1 MAKLPVSL
9 SKAVNAW
16 KEVSANADQSVNL
29 VLAGEAGLVACA
41 QEKFS
46 AGGTVP
52 ATWVGPLDQLSGL
65 AGASGDILLVLVGAD
80 KEAEV
85 LPRSKRGPTR
95 AAWFWPCWTVAT
107 PVRTSPGH
115 GRAASG
121 WPSVT
126 ILPGGVGSSLP
137 APNWPT
143 TGW

>member
-1 MAKLPVSL
+1 VSL

-29 VLAGEAGLVACA
+29 VLAGEDGLVARA

-52 ATWVGPLDQLSGL
+52 ATWVGPLEQLSGL

-80 KEAEV
+80 KEAG
-85 LPRSKRGPTR
+85 RI
-95 AAWFWPCWTVAT
+95 
-107 PVRTSPGH
+107 SPGP

-126 ILPGGVGSSLP
+126 IPPAGGGSSRP
-137 APNWPT
+137 VPNWPT
-143 TGW
+143 TG